1 MRRLRPA
8 RRAFQALLALV
19 FCCLAHVGEAAQ
31 LVLVSANQGAAVNAF
46 RDALAQRRP
55 QDQVELRT
63 PAALAE
69 GMVFADDTRL
79 LLLGPEALAWRLRQ
93 HRAPPT
99 LALLL
104 NRVDGQRLLPG
115 ANGHGGH
122 GVGGLCVLWS
132 DPPASRQLRLAR
144 LILPGIQRIGVLYGK
159 DSEFLLDELRREA
172 RSQGLQLFVAS
183 SSGNDDPRPLQFLL
197 GNSDLLLGID
207 DKQLYN
213 SQSIKS
219 LLLGSYARPRAA
231 RPHRSL
237 RQGRQPGEQLQ
248 RPGGL
253 AGHPRRIARPGA
265 PALAPQ
271 PLSRAFQGARQSA
284 GSPFPG
290 YRPGQRRRPRPAPRR
305 RRRTMSQRHGWDIR
319 TRMLAI
325 SLGPALLLTLLL
337 TAYFTYS
344 RLQDLRQELTHTGQL
359 IADQLAPAAEYGVI
373 AGNTPV
379 LQKLLQATLD
389 TPHVRFIEVRDRN
402 DNILVYVEQ
411 LPGALQNAA
420 PIDIFHSTIQ
430 RQRIALASDP
440 LLDGASEGD
449 GQSGEDY
456 LGRVVVGMSN
466 DAFSQRQQEILLKA
480 ALLAAFALILTFLV
494 ARRLAQR
501 LSAPISTMGQA
512 VEAIQSGD
520 YKTSLPILDDGE
532 IGDLARHINN
542 LASGLD
548 RASRE
553 QEQAISQ
560 LISAREE
567 AEQANRAKSD
577 FLAMMSHELRTPMNG
592 VLGMLQ
598 LLETTEQTREQA
610 EYTALATESTEH
622 LLKVI
627 NDILDFS
634 RIERGA
640 LELECIPFNL
650 LELVQGS
657 ALVFQH
663 SAQQRGLALELQIQA
678 GLENIEVCGD
688 PTRIRQILVNLL
700 GNALKFT
707 EEGAIHL
714 SLEWQALD
722 HDVLWLTCAV
732 HDSGIGISPERLE
745 HMFDAFQQADSSIS
759 RRYGG
764 TGLGLAIAR
773 TLAERMG
780 GTLQAES
787 KEGSGSTFTL
797 EIPLPFQQSP
807 AHRQQAAGDAAPV
820 AAGQEILLVED
831 NPVNQTVIEAMLR
844 SLGYRVTL
852 VADGIQAVRS
862 AERQRYDAILM
873 DCRLPVLDGYSATRE
888 IRAQENGRQVP
899 IIALTANALQ
909 GDRENCLQAGMN
921 DYLAKPFKRAELQR
935 ILQRWIGSQPELPV
949 TSNET
954 GRGEPE

>member
-1 MRRLRPA
+1 
-8 RRAFQALLALV
+8 
-19 FCCLAHVGEAAQ
+19 
-31 LVLVSANQGAAVNAF
+31 
-46 RDALAQRRP
+46 
-55 QDQVELRT
+55 
-63 PAALAE
+63 
-69 GMVFADDTRL
+69 
-79 LLLGPEALAWRLRQ
+79 
-93 HRAPPT
+93 
-99 LALLL
+99 
-104 NRVDGQRLLPG
+104 
-115 ANGHGGH
+115 
-122 GVGGLCVLWS
+122 
-132 DPPASRQLRLAR
+132 
-144 LILPGIQRIGVLYGK
+144 
-159 DSEFLLDELRREA
+159 
-172 RSQGLQLFVAS
+172 
-183 SSGNDDPRPLQFLL
+183 
-197 GNSDLLLGID
+197 
-207 DKQLYN
+207 
-213 SQSIKS
+213 
-219 LLLGSYARPRAA
+219 
-231 RPHRSL
+231 
-237 RQGRQPGEQLQ
+237 
-248 RPGGL
+248 
-253 AGHPRRIARPGA
+253 
-265 PALAPQ
+265 
-271 PLSRAFQGARQSA
+271 
-284 GSPFPG
+284 
-290 YRPGQRRRPRPAPRR
+290 
-305 RRRTMSQRHGWDIR
+305 MSQRHGWDIR

-807 AHRQQAAGDAAPV
+807 AHRQQAAGAPAPV

>member
-1 MRRLRPA
+1 
-8 RRAFQALLALV
+8 
-19 FCCLAHVGEAAQ
+19 
-31 LVLVSANQGAAVNAF
+31 
-46 RDALAQRRP
+46 
-55 QDQVELRT
+55 
-63 PAALAE
+63 
-69 GMVFADDTRL
+69 
-79 LLLGPEALAWRLRQ
+79 
-93 HRAPPT
+93 
-99 LALLL
+99 
-104 NRVDGQRLLPG
+104 
-115 ANGHGGH
+115 
-122 GVGGLCVLWS
+122 
-132 DPPASRQLRLAR
+132 
-144 LILPGIQRIGVLYGK
+144 
-159 DSEFLLDELRREA
+159 
-172 RSQGLQLFVAS
+172 
-183 SSGNDDPRPLQFLL
+183 
-197 GNSDLLLGID
+197 
-207 DKQLYN
+207 
-213 SQSIKS
+213 
-219 LLLGSYARPRAA
+219 
-231 RPHRSL
+231 
-237 RQGRQPGEQLQ
+237 
-248 RPGGL
+248 
-253 AGHPRRIARPGA
+253 
-265 PALAPQ
+265 
-271 PLSRAFQGARQSA
+271 
-284 GSPFPG
+284 
-290 YRPGQRRRPRPAPRR
+290 
-305 RRRTMSQRHGWDIR
+305 MSQRHGWDIR

-411 LPGALQNAA
+411 LSGALQNAA

-532 IGDLARHINN
+532 IGDLARDINN

-553 QEQAISQ
+553 QEQAIGQ

-807 AHRQQAAGDAAPV
+807 AHRQQAAGDAAPI

-888 IRAQENGRQVP
+888 IRAQENGRRVP

>member
-1 MRRLRPA
+1 
-8 RRAFQALLALV
+8 
-19 FCCLAHVGEAAQ
+19 
-31 LVLVSANQGAAVNAF
+31 
-46 RDALAQRRP
+46 
-55 QDQVELRT
+55 
-63 PAALAE
+63 
-69 GMVFADDTRL
+69 
-79 LLLGPEALAWRLRQ
+79 
-93 HRAPPT
+93 
-99 LALLL
+99 
-104 NRVDGQRLLPG
+104 
-115 ANGHGGH
+115 
-122 GVGGLCVLWS
+122 
-132 DPPASRQLRLAR
+132 
-144 LILPGIQRIGVLYGK
+144 
-159 DSEFLLDELRREA
+159 
-172 RSQGLQLFVAS
+172 
-183 SSGNDDPRPLQFLL
+183 
-197 GNSDLLLGID
+197 
-207 DKQLYN
+207 
-213 SQSIKS
+213 
-219 LLLGSYARPRAA
+219 
-231 RPHRSL
+231 
-237 RQGRQPGEQLQ
+237 
-248 RPGGL
+248 
-253 AGHPRRIARPGA
+253 
-265 PALAPQ
+265 
-271 PLSRAFQGARQSA
+271 
-284 GSPFPG
+284 
-290 YRPGQRRRPRPAPRR
+290 
-305 RRRTMSQRHGWDIR
+305 MSQRHGWDIR

-480 ALLAAFALILTFLV
+480 ALLAAFALILTFLD

>member
-1 MRRLRPA
+1 
-8 RRAFQALLALV
+8 
-19 FCCLAHVGEAAQ
+19 
-31 LVLVSANQGAAVNAF
+31 
-46 RDALAQRRP
+46 
-55 QDQVELRT
+55 
-63 PAALAE
+63 
-69 GMVFADDTRL
+69 
-79 LLLGPEALAWRLRQ
+79 
-93 HRAPPT
+93 
-99 LALLL
+99 
-104 NRVDGQRLLPG
+104 
-115 ANGHGGH
+115 
-122 GVGGLCVLWS
+122 
-132 DPPASRQLRLAR
+132 
-144 LILPGIQRIGVLYGK
+144 
-159 DSEFLLDELRREA
+159 
-172 RSQGLQLFVAS
+172 
-183 SSGNDDPRPLQFLL
+183 
-197 GNSDLLLGID
+197 
-207 DKQLYN
+207 
-213 SQSIKS
+213 
-219 LLLGSYARPRAA
+219 
-231 RPHRSL
+231 
-237 RQGRQPGEQLQ
+237 
-248 RPGGL
+248 
-253 AGHPRRIARPGA
+253 
-265 PALAPQ
+265 
-271 PLSRAFQGARQSA
+271 
-284 GSPFPG
+284 
-290 YRPGQRRRPRPAPRR
+290 
-305 RRRTMSQRHGWDIR
+305 MSQRHGWDIR

-548 RASRE
+548 RASQE

-807 AHRQQAAGDAAPV
+807 AHRQQAAGEAAPV

>member
-1 MRRLRPA
+1 
-8 RRAFQALLALV
+8 
-19 FCCLAHVGEAAQ
+19 
-31 LVLVSANQGAAVNAF
+31 
-46 RDALAQRRP
+46 
-55 QDQVELRT
+55 
-63 PAALAE
+63 
-69 GMVFADDTRL
+69 
-79 LLLGPEALAWRLRQ
+79 
-93 HRAPPT
+93 
-99 LALLL
+99 
-104 NRVDGQRLLPG
+104 
-115 ANGHGGH
+115 
-122 GVGGLCVLWS
+122 
-132 DPPASRQLRLAR
+132 
-144 LILPGIQRIGVLYGK
+144 
-159 DSEFLLDELRREA
+159 
-172 RSQGLQLFVAS
+172 
-183 SSGNDDPRPLQFLL
+183 
-197 GNSDLLLGID
+197 
-207 DKQLYN
+207 
-213 SQSIKS
+213 
-219 LLLGSYARPRAA
+219 
-231 RPHRSL
+231 
-237 RQGRQPGEQLQ
+237 
-248 RPGGL
+248 
-253 AGHPRRIARPGA
+253 
-265 PALAPQ
+265 
-271 PLSRAFQGARQSA
+271 
-284 GSPFPG
+284 
-290 YRPGQRRRPRPAPRR
+290 
-305 RRRTMSQRHGWDIR
+305 MSQRHGWDIR

-325 SLGPALLLTLLL
+325 SLGPALLLTPLL

>member
-1 MRRLRPA
+1 
-8 RRAFQALLALV
+8 
-19 FCCLAHVGEAAQ
+19 
-31 LVLVSANQGAAVNAF
+31 
-46 RDALAQRRP
+46 
-55 QDQVELRT
+55 
-63 PAALAE
+63 
-69 GMVFADDTRL
+69 
-79 LLLGPEALAWRLRQ
+79 
-93 HRAPPT
+93 
-99 LALLL
+99 
-104 NRVDGQRLLPG
+104 
-115 ANGHGGH
+115 
-122 GVGGLCVLWS
+122 
-132 DPPASRQLRLAR
+132 
-144 LILPGIQRIGVLYGK
+144 
-159 DSEFLLDELRREA
+159 
-172 RSQGLQLFVAS
+172 
-183 SSGNDDPRPLQFLL
+183 
-197 GNSDLLLGID
+197 
-207 DKQLYN
+207 
-213 SQSIKS
+213 
-219 LLLGSYARPRAA
+219 
-231 RPHRSL
+231 
-237 RQGRQPGEQLQ
+237 
-248 RPGGL
+248 
-253 AGHPRRIARPGA
+253 
-265 PALAPQ
+265 
-271 PLSRAFQGARQSA
+271 
-284 GSPFPG
+284 
-290 YRPGQRRRPRPAPRR
+290 
-305 RRRTMSQRHGWDIR
+305 MSQRHGWDIR

-553 QEQAISQ
+553 QEQAIGQ

-807 AHRQQAAGDAAPV
+807 AHRQQAAGAAAPV

-935 ILQRWIGSQPELPV
+935 ILQRWIGSQPELPM

>member
-1 MRRLRPA
+1 
-8 RRAFQALLALV
+8 
-19 FCCLAHVGEAAQ
+19 
-31 LVLVSANQGAAVNAF
+31 
-46 RDALAQRRP
+46 
-55 QDQVELRT
+55 
-63 PAALAE
+63 
-69 GMVFADDTRL
+69 
-79 LLLGPEALAWRLRQ
+79 
-93 HRAPPT
+93 
-99 LALLL
+99 
-104 NRVDGQRLLPG
+104 
-115 ANGHGGH
+115 
-122 GVGGLCVLWS
+122 
-132 DPPASRQLRLAR
+132 
-144 LILPGIQRIGVLYGK
+144 
-159 DSEFLLDELRREA
+159 
-172 RSQGLQLFVAS
+172 
-183 SSGNDDPRPLQFLL
+183 
-197 GNSDLLLGID
+197 
-207 DKQLYN
+207 
-213 SQSIKS
+213 
-219 LLLGSYARPRAA
+219 
-231 RPHRSL
+231 
-237 RQGRQPGEQLQ
+237 
-248 RPGGL
+248 
-253 AGHPRRIARPGA
+253 
-265 PALAPQ
+265 
-271 PLSRAFQGARQSA
+271 
-284 GSPFPG
+284 
-290 YRPGQRRRPRPAPRR
+290 
-305 RRRTMSQRHGWDIR
+305 MSQRHGWDIR

-688 PTRIRQILVNLL
+688 PTRIRQILVNLP